1 MTGFLFI
8 LFIFVAAV
16 LLWAAR
22 TEVVDFWSRRFK
34 VHKDTPWLPDYWN
47 PVLLGGAVIMLGLAG
62 VMGYGLLRQSKAPAE
77 VSRFIAVYPNVAA
90 AASVPR
96 VGEELHWL
104 FRSDDPPD
112 DIASFY
118 ETLAADSGWAM
129 QRSGDQN
136 RVWLQMER
144 GRTEVLVFV
153 TRDGEQSKL
162 TYQIKEREES

>member
-1 MTGFLFI
+1 MTGFLFV
-8 LFIFVAAV
+8 LFLFLAAV
-16 LLWAAR
+16 FVWAAR
-22 TEVVDFWSRRFK
+22 TEVVDFWSRRFNVPK
-34 VHKDTPWLPDYWN
+34 KTPWLPNYWN
-47 PVLLGGAVIMLGLAG
+47 PRLLGGAVIMLGLAG
-62 VMGYGLLRQSKAPAE
+62 VMGYSLRRESRAPAE
-77 VSRFIAVYPNVAA
+77 VSRFIPVYPNVVNATV
-90 AASVPR
+90 VPR

-104 FRSDDPPD
+104 FRSDDLPT

-153 TRDGEQSKL
+153 TRDGEQSEL
-162 TYQIKEREES
+162 MYQINQREES